1 MTNVLLLGGDADANL
16 GDAGILAAT
25 CGCLAA
31 FDPEVAITIVS
42 KRRRPLG
49 LPGVARVITPG
60 PRSFAAL
67 LDAARR
73 QDLIVV
79 GGGGLLQD
87 DDSRIKVP
95 YWASRLLALRVFQRN
110 IVGLSLGVGPF
121 DHAESRASA
130 CVICELLNSVS
141 VRDEFARDWLQR
153 CSGRPIE
160 VVPDP
165 AFMLEPAADRDAVA
179 YIRSLGLSPDR
190 PLLGVAVRGWFHAR
204 GGFVPRKVRFGLGF
218 RDADRRA
225 DRERFAERLAT
236 ELGRLARRLGASV
249 LLMPSYRLAH
259 EGDLEASE
267 ALAARIDGVS
277 VGLAKIDDPCLY
289 KAVAGRLAL
298 MVGARMHPLIFAAS
312 MGVPVVGLAYNGKF
326 EGAFRLLGLRDQL
339 LDLGS
344 VSNGGVEAGW
354 LDAPVQ
360 AAFAASCGSRDR
372 TAALAERV
380 REHTRALLH

>member
-25 CGCLAA
+25 CGCLATLE
-31 FDPEVAITIVS
+31 PRVAITIVS
-42 KRRRPLG
+42 RQRRPLG
-49 LPGVARVITPG
+49 LPGLARVINPG
-60 PRSFAAL
+60 PAGFAAL
-67 LDAARR
+67 LAAARR
-73 QDLIVV
+73 QDLVVV

-95 YWASRLLALRVFQRN
+95 YWASRLLALRAFQRN
-110 IVGLSLGVGPF
+110 IVGLSLGVGPL

-130 CVICELLNSVS
+130 RVICELLNSVS

-153 CSGRPIE
+153 CSGRPID

-165 AFMLEPAADRDAVA
+165 AFMLEPAAERDAAA
-179 YIRSLGLSPDR
+179 YIRSLGLSADR

-204 GGFVPRKVRFGLGF
+204 GGFVPRKVRFRLGL
-218 RDADRRA
+218 RDADRRSE
-225 DRERFAERLAT
+225 RERFAESLAT
-236 ELGRLARRLGASV
+236 EIGRVARRLDAGV

-267 ALAARIDGVS
+267 ALAARLDGAA
-277 VGLAKIDDPCLY
+277 VGVAKIDDPCLY
-289 KAVAGRLAL
+289 KAVAGRVAL
-298 MVGARMHPLIFAAS
+298 MVAARMHPLIFAAS

-326 EGAFRLLGLRDQL
+326 EGAFRQLGMHEQL

-344 VSNGGVEAGW
+344 VSNGFEPGW

-360 AAFAASCGSRDR
+360 AAFAAARGSRDR
-372 TAALAERV
+372 TAALAQRV

>member
-25 CGCLAA
+25 CACLAA
-31 FDPEVAITIVS
+31 VDPHIAITIVS
-42 KRRRPLG
+42 KRRRARE
-49 LPGVARVITPG
+49 LPGLASVITPG
-60 PRSFAAL
+60 PVSFAAL
-67 LDAARR
+67 LQSARR
-73 QDLIVV
+73 QHLIVV

-95 YWASRLLALRVFQRN
+95 YWASRLLALRACQRN
-110 IVGLSLGVGPF
+110 IAGLSLGVGPL
-121 DHAESRASA
+121 DHAESRAA
-130 CVICELLNSVS
+130 ARVICELLNSVS

-153 CSGRPIE
+153 CSGRPVE

-165 AFMLEPAADRDAVA
+165 AFMLEPAAARDAA
-179 YIRSLGLSPDR
+179 DYIRSLGLAADR
-190 PLLGVAVRGWFHAR
+190 PLLGVAVRGWFHSR
-204 GGFVPRKVRFGLGF
+204 GGFVPRKVRFGLGL
-218 RDADRRA
+218 RDEHKRSE
-225 DRERFAERLAT
+225 RERFADSLAT
-236 ELGRLARRLGASV
+236 EVGRLARRLGAAV

-267 ALAARIDGVS
+267 ALAARLDGVS

-298 MVGARMHPLIFAAS
+298 MVAARMHPLIFAAS

-326 EGAFRLLGLRDQL
+326 EGAFQLLGMRDQL

-344 VSNGGVEAGW
+344 LSNGVEPGW
-354 LDAPVQ
+354 LEAPVQ
-360 AAFAASCGSRDR
+360 AAFAASCGSRER
-372 TAALAERV
+372 TAALAHRV
-380 REHTRALLH
+380 REHTRSLLH

>member
-25 CGCLAA
+25 CGCLATSKP
-31 FDPEVAITIVS
+31 DVAITIVS
-42 KRRRPLG
+42 KRRRLRG
-49 LPGVARVITPG
+49 LPGLARVITPG
-60 PRSFAAL
+60 PASFAAL

-95 YWASRLLALRVFQRN
+95 YWASRLLAMRVFQRN
-110 IVGLSLGVGPF
+110 IVGLSLGVGPLE
-121 DHAESRASA
+121 HAESRASA
-130 CVICELLNSVS
+130 RMICELLSAVS

-165 AFMLEPAADRDAVA
+165 AFMLEPAAEQDAVA

-204 GGFVPRKVRFGLGF
+204 GGFVPRKVRFRLGI
-218 RDADRRA
+218 RDPDRQTE
-225 DRERFAERLAT
+225 RERFAVTLAA
-236 ELGRLARRLGASV
+236 EIGRLARRLGAGV
-249 LLMPSYRLAH
+249 LLMPSYRVAH

-267 ALAARIDGVS
+267 ALAARIDGVN
-277 VGLAKIDDPCLY
+277 VGLAKLDDPRLY
-289 KAVAGRLAL
+289 KAVAGRFAL
-298 MVGARMHPLIFAAS
+298 MVAARMHPLIFAAS

-344 VSNGGVEAGW
+344 VADGAQPGW
-354 LDAPVQ
+354 LEAPVQ

-372 TAALAERV
+372 TAALAQRV

>member
-1 MTNVLLLGGDADANL
+1 MRKVLLLGGDADANL

-25 CGCLAA
+25 CQCLVDV
-31 FDPEVAITIVS
+31 DPEVAITIVS
-42 KRRRPLG
+42 RRRRVRE
-49 LPGVARVITPG
+49 LPGVARVVTPG
-60 PRSFAAL
+60 PAGFAWL

-110 IVGLSLGVGPF
+110 IVGLSLGVGPL

-130 CVICELLNSVS
+130 RMICELLSSVS

-153 CSGRPIE
+153 CSGRSVA

-165 AFMLEPAADRDAVA
+165 AFMLQPAPEQHAADYV
-179 YIRSLGLSPDR
+179 RSLGLAADR
-190 PLLGVAVRGWFHAR
+190 PLLGVAVRGWFHKR
-204 GGFVPRKVRFGLGF
+204 GGFVPRRVRASFGA
-218 RDADRRA
+218 RDRHGC
-225 DRERFAERLAT
+225 AEREHFIENLAA
-236 ELGRLARRLGASV
+236 EIRRLARRLGASV
-249 LLMPSYRLAH
+249 LLMPSYRLPH

-267 ALAARIDGVS
+267 ALAARLDGMS
-277 VGLAKIDDPCLY
+277 VGLAKIDDPSLF
-289 KAVAGRLAL
+289 KAVAGRLSL
-298 MVGARMHPLIFAAS
+298 MVAARMHPLIFAAS

-326 EGAFRLLGLRDQL
+326 EGAFRLLDLRGQL
-339 LDLGS
+339 LDLGLA
-344 VSNGGVEAGW
+344 SNGVDGW

-360 AAFAASCGSRDR
+360 AAFAASCATRDR
-372 TAALAERV
+372 TAALAQRV
-380 REHTRALLH
+380 RAHTAALLH

>member
-1 MTNVLLLGGDADANL
+1 MRKVLLLGGDADANL

-25 CGCLAA
+25 CQCLADV
-31 FDPEVAITIVS
+31 DPEVAITIVS
-42 KRRRPLG
+42 RRRRVRE
-49 LPGVARVITPG
+49 LPGVARVVTPG
-60 PRSFAAL
+60 PAGFAWL

-110 IVGLSLGVGPF
+110 IVGLSLGVGPL

-130 CVICELLNSVS
+130 RMICELLSSIS

-153 CSGRPIE
+153 CSGRPVA

-165 AFMLEPAADRDAVA
+165 AFMLQPAPEQHAADYV
-179 YIRSLGLSPDR
+179 RSLGLAADR
-190 PLLGVAVRGWFHAR
+190 PLLGVAVRGWFHKR
-204 GGFVPRKVRFGLGF
+204 GGFVPRKVRACLGA
-218 RDADRRA
+218 RDRHGR
-225 DRERFAERLAT
+225 AEREHFIENVAA
-236 ELGRLARRLGASV
+236 EIRRLARRLGASV
-249 LLMPSYRLAH
+249 LLMPSYRLPH

-267 ALAARIDGVS
+267 ALAARLDGMS
-277 VGLAKIDDPCLY
+277 VGLAKIDDPSLF
-289 KAVAGRLAL
+289 KAVAGRLSL
-298 MVGARMHPLIFAAS
+298 MVAARMHPLIFAAS

-326 EGAFRLLGLRDQL
+326 EGAFRLLDLRGQL
-339 LDLGS
+339 LDLGLAWD
-344 VSNGGVEAGW
+344 GADGW

-360 AAFAASCGSRDR
+360 AAFAASCAARDR
-372 TAALAERV
+372 TAALAQRV
-380 REHTRALLH
+380 RAHTAALLH

>member
-1 MTNVLLLGGDADANL
+1 MTNVLLLGGDADVNL

-31 FDPEVAITIVS
+31 FEPGVAITIVS
-42 KRRRPLG
+42 KQRRPRG
-49 LPGVARVITPG
+49 LPGLASVITPG
-60 PRSFAAL
+60 PASFAAL
-67 LDAARR
+67 LAAARR

-110 IVGLSLGVGPF
+110 IVGFSLGVGPL

-130 CVICELLNSVS
+130 RVICGLLNSVS

-153 CSGRPIE
+153 CSGRSID

-165 AFMLEPAADRDAVA
+165 AFMLEPATEQDAIA
-179 YIRSLGLSPDR
+179 YIRSLGLAPER

-204 GGFVPRKVRFGLGF
+204 GGFVPRKVRFRLGI
-218 RDADRRA
+218 RDADRRIEREHFA
-225 DRERFAERLAT
+225 DSLAK
-236 ELGRLARRLGASV
+236 EIGRIARRLGAGV
-249 LLMPSYRLAH
+249 LLLPSYRLPH

-267 ALAARIDGVS
+267 ALAARIDS
-277 VGLAKIDDPCLY
+277 ADVGLAKIDDPCLY

-298 MVGARMHPLIFAAS
+298 MVAARMHPLIFAAS

-326 EGAFRLLGLRDQL
+326 EGAFRQLGMHEQL

-344 VSNGGVEAGW
+344 VSNGVEPGW
-354 LDAPVQ
+354 LEAPVQ
-360 AAFAASCGSRDR
+360 AAFAASRGSRDR
-372 TAALAERV
+372 TAALARRV

>member
-25 CGCLAA
+25 CRCLAA
-31 FDPEVAITIVS
+31 FEPDVAITIVS
-42 KRRRPLG
+42 KRRRLRG
-49 LPGVARVITPG
+49 LPGLARVITPG
-60 PRSFAAL
+60 PASFAAL
-67 LDAARR
+67 LGAARQ

-110 IVGLSLGVGPF
+110 IVGLSLGVGPL

-130 CVICELLNSVS
+130 RMICELLNSVS

-153 CSGRPIE
+153 CSDRPVE

-165 AFMLEPAADRDAVA
+165 AFMLEPAAERDAVA

-190 PLLGVAVRGWFHAR
+190 PLLGVAMRGWFHAR
-204 GGFVPRKVRFGLGF
+204 GGFVPRKVRFGLGA
-218 RDADRRA
+218 RDTHRKVE
-225 DRERFAERLAT
+225 RERFADKLAA
-236 ELGRLARRLGASV
+236 EIGGLAHRLGASV
-249 LLMPSYRLAH
+249 LLMPSYCLAH

-277 VGLAKIDDPCLY
+277 VGLAKIDDPSLY
-289 KAVAGRLAL
+289 KAVSGRLAL
-298 MVGARMHPLIFAAS
+298 LVAARMHPLIFAAS

-326 EGAFRLLGLRDQL
+326 EGAFRLLGLHDQL
-339 LDLGS
+339 LDLGG
-344 VSNGGVEAGW
+344 VSNGVEPGW
-354 LDAPVQ
+354 LEAPVQ
-360 AAFAASCGSRDR
+360 AAFAASRGARDR
-372 TAALAERV
+372 TAELAQRV

>member
-31 FDPEVAITIVS
+31 LEPRVAITIVS
-42 KRRRPLG
+42 KRRRLRG
-49 LPGVARVITPG
+49 LPGLARVITPG
-60 PRSFAAL
+60 PASFAAL
-67 LDAARR
+67 LDAARQ

-110 IVGLSLGVGPF
+110 IVGLSLGVGPL

-130 CVICELLNSVS
+130 RVICELLNSVS

-153 CSGRPIE
+153 CSTRPIE

-165 AFMLEPAADRDAVA
+165 AFMLEPAAEQDAVA

-190 PLLGVAVRGWFHAR
+190 PLLGVAMRGWFHAR
-204 GGFVPRKVRFGLGF
+204 GGFVPRRVRFGLGI
-218 RDADRRA
+218 RNADRRPE
-225 DRERFAERLAT
+225 RERFEEKLAT
-236 ELGRLARRLGASV
+236 EIGRLARRLDASV

-289 KAVAGRLAL
+289 KAVAGRVAL
-298 MVGARMHPLIFAAS
+298 MIGARMHPLIFAAS

-326 EGAFRLLGLRDQL
+326 EGAFRLLGLREQL
-339 LDLGS
+339 LDLDS
-344 VSNGGVEAGW
+344 VSNGVEPGW
-354 LDAPVQ
+354 LESPVQ
-360 AAFAASCGSRDR
+360 AAFAASRSSRDR
-372 TAALAERV
+372 TAELAQRV
-380 REHTRALLH
+380 RAHTRALLH